1 MQAKSELSASN
12 KSAQNSVDRLIKF
25 IEVVQSLWQELVFL
39 LNELWEYL
47 LKPLFS
53 NWFVNVNCLSEDICY
68 KMSDCMNY
76 FLGCAYVSV
85 HFVSVVDNNIHN

>member
-39 LNELWEYL
+39 LN
-47 LKPLFS
+47 
-53 NWFVNVNCLSEDICY
+53 
-68 KMSDCMNY
+68 
-76 FLGCAYVSV
+76 
-85 HFVSVVDNNIHN
+85 